1 MSNDDAPTTATLVDT
16 IRHRADR
23 TPDRLAMRF
32 VRPTAAAR
40 FDAEDLTYQDVDTI
54 ARAVAV
60 TLAAECAPGARVL
73 LLCPPGLEYTMY
85 FYGCLY
91 AGLIPVPAYPP
102 ASNRHLSRVETIAR
116 SARASAVL
124 TAEGAD
130 RFDMASIRGNEIPTL
145 SGVTWLEASRS
156 AFDNSPESW
165 RPPAIDGDTTA
176 LLQYTSGSTSAPKG
190 VVVSHANLLN
200 NARLAAGAFEVTE
213 ETVGAGWLPPYH
225 DMGLLGGLVSPIYSG
240 IPVVVI
246 SPMTFIRDPL
256 YWLEVI
262 SRERATSSAGPNFA
276 YQMCVDRA
284 DPERLADIDLSSWK
298 YALNGSE
305 PVRAEVLDRFAETF
319 RECGFRRSSF
329 YPCYGLAEATL
340 LVSGARTTPD
350 PVIAEVS
357 GDRLEQGCLDAEG
370 EGRRLR
376 LVGSGRVAE
385 DTEVVIV
392 DPATHSVLP
401 DGRVGEVWIRGISVA
416 AGYFENETATAE
428 TFDCYTDTG
437 AGPYLNPGDLGCLVD
452 GELFIVGRSKEAMNF
467 RGRNVYPQD
476 VEATSVH
483 SHPGLA
489 GTRCVAFS
497 IEVDG
502 ADELVVVQQKP
513 RRASK
518 SHSDAEI
525 VKAIRRAVS
534 EEFQLSAYDV
544 LLVPARA
551 IPVTS
556 SGKLQRGECR
566 MRYLDGEY
574 GGRAAAAEPVP
585 AVESVPAAEPV
596 ATQQIPTPSGLGRQE
611 VEDLLVELICL
622 HSGLPP
628 ADIDRQE
635 QFASYGLSSI
645 QAVRI
650 AAELSERLGVEIP
663 PTLAWEY
670 PSIAA
675 AAAAL
680 AEDGADIV
688 VAADRPAAVFDE
700 PIAVVGI
707 GCRLP
712 GAVTG
717 PDEFWDLLV
726 AGRSGI
732 ETVPA
737 DRWSADEF
745 YDADP
750 DAPGRTYSRHG
761 GFLSD
766 VRGFDAAVFGIS
778 AREAISMD
786 PQHRLM
792 LEVAWEALEH
802 AGIAPD
808 SLRGSATGVFVGMSG
823 GDYERLAA
831 AAHGTAAI
839 DAYVA
844 TGNAGNFGANRL
856 SYALGLEGPSLV
868 VDTACSSSL
877 VALHLAAQSLR
888 SGESSL
894 ALVGGV
900 NLLLSPEVT
909 VALSKGRMLSATGQC
924 RTFDADA
931 DGYVRGEGCGVVV
944 LRRLSDAV
952 AAGDRILGVVHGS
965 AVNQDG
971 RSSGLTAPSAAAQQA
986 VVRQALAAAGMRPEQ
1001 VGYVEAHGT
1010 GTPLGDPI
1018 EVRALAA
1025 VLGAGRAGTPVRLG
1039 SVKTNIGHLEAAAGI
1054 AGFIKAV
1061 LMVSRAMIPP
1071 HLNIREL
1078 TPHIAW
1084 DRVPFEIPRAVTAW
1098 SEDSRVA
1105 GVSSFGFGGT
1115 NAHVI
1120 LGAPPAPAQVGEPS
1134 GDGSAPVVV
1143 KVSGADPAGAAAAA
1157 GRLSEFVAA
1166 DPRLRPE
1173 QIAWAANVGRADQPY
1188 RASVVAESRGELL
1201 SGLRELADG
1210 NGIRQRRAGA
1220 APRVAFLA
1228 PGHGARIAGALAGI
1242 YGTVPVVTEVID
1254 GLGSAARLPLSV
1266 LVDGSPAAEAE
1277 LSRTEVA
1284 QPALYALAVALG
1296 AWWRS
1301 VGVEPAVIA
1310 GHSVG
1315 AYAAAALAGVFSVAD
1330 GAELIRVRAQAMSRL
1345 DTDAAMAAIG
1355 CGAAELE
1362 ALPQLRSGEVTVAVL
1377 NSASDTV
1384 VAGPAA
1390 PVDALIAAM
1399 TERGV
1404 KAKRLPVTQAF
1415 HSPAVDPVLD
1425 TLRAVFE
1432 QVELSVPATDF
1443 LSDTTGAQVTG
1454 ELADPDYWVAHTRR
1468 PVRFGDTVTAL
1479 LERGVGV
1486 VLELGPGALLPL
1498 VMNHPGAAETLCV
1511 ASVTTARPARTLAE
1525 ALTRL
1530 WQRGSDINWAATQ
1543 PRPHRVPELPTYPFQ
1558 HTPYWITD
1566 EPPRAQPGS
1575 RRPAALPAAP
1585 RTVSAATGFATA
1597 TRTVEEEVEAL
1608 QREIARLL
1616 ELPAAD
1622 RIDPDTG
1629 LFELGL
1635 TSAMAVELITR
1646 LRETHTVPLPP
1657 TVVFEHPTIARLAEY
1672 LSRGGAEQITA
1683 ARRVAETAE
1692 PIAIVGMACRFP
1704 GGADDLGSYWDLL
1717 VNGRDGTGPVPPG
1730 RESLILDELREFRGG
1745 FLAGPVAE
1753 FDAEAFG
1760 IAPREARAM
1769 DPQQR
1774 LLLEVVWEAL
1784 DDAGI
1789 PRDGLDGTAGSVHIG
1804 MNTTDYLQLLAAG
1817 GTSPLDPYFATGNT
1831 FSVAAGRVSYL
1842 LGLRGPSVAV
1852 DTACSSSLVATDH
1865 ALRDLRSGVS
1875 DIALVGGVNLMM
1887 SPATILSLSSM
1898 GALATDGRCKT
1909 FDSAADGY
1917 GRGEGCGVLVLKRL
1931 SDAERDGDRIWAL
1944 IRGSAVNQDGR
1955 SAGLTVPSGTAQAAV
1970 IAEALQAAGV
1980 EAQSMGYVEAHGTG
1994 TPLGDPIE
2002 LSSLVSVLRPDTAAT
2017 DPLIVGSAKTNVGH
2031 LEAAA
2036 GVCGLIKVALALHH
2050 RTIPP
2055 HLHYATPNPR
2065 IPWADTP
2072 VVVPTAALD
2081 WPDHGAGR
2089 LGGVSSF
2096 GFSGTNAHVILQEA
2110 PEVAAAEPDSAE
2122 GPRLV
2127 TVSGASPEAVRD
2139 NAAALAALVETDER
2153 VTVRDIAATL
2163 ARHRT
2168 LQPYRHSLVAG
2179 SRAELAA
2186 ALERLADETT
2196 PVRRAAARTRSGL
2209 VFVYSGQGGQWVGL
2223 GRALLAEPLL
2233 RDSLTECDRV
2243 VRATAGWSLIAEL
2256 ERAEGDSRLD
2266 DTRYAQPVIC
2276 AVQIALTDLWARWG
2290 IRPGTVVG
2298 HSVGEIAA
2306 AYAAGTLTREDALR
2320 LAVRRGAAMAGA
2332 RGRGAMAAIGLPET
2346 RVRELVDRYR
2356 AAHGDGDGLCLAAL
2370 NGPAA
2375 VVIAGGREAVAAVV
2389 DSARTEG
2396 ARTQLVQQEYAFH
2409 SAQVDSARTVV
2420 AEYLEHVELRSP
2432 SIRFVSTVTGA
2443 LAADEPTGPG
2453 YWADAVVRPVLFES
2467 AVRAAVASGAH
2478 AMVEIGPDRT
2488 LAGAVL
2494 QTLGETP
2501 LPYLPSMVRDRPV
2514 LDTVLAAAGGLLDE
2528 GYALSLPA
2536 LHPDGTYHRVPLP
2549 AYRWQRQEHWLPGRP
2564 QRPATTPEPVGDLYD
2579 IDWRTSE
2586 PDAAPA
2592 AHTGDWIVVAEE
2604 SDLAREITTRLHA
2617 RGGNAR
2623 TVTPAFVRTADP
2635 EAWRELL
2642 ATLPAAPESQGGTA
2656 ADGPGGAAPGEAVG
2670 ANASGAGDAAL
2681 RGAVG
2686 AADGDA
2692 GAGGAVGATPGGAN
2706 GTNAGAGLGGDINV
2720 LHLATADGV
2729 VPQADRV
2736 AGVREP
2742 DRVAAAIDA
2751 AAGVLLGVVQS
2762 WIGAGRG
2769 GRVFTVTRGAVPV
2782 GEERLALEQAPL
2794 WGLGRVIG
2802 LEHPGLWGGTIDL
2815 DPAGTEPGREAE
2827 AIVARITS
2835 ADDEDQIAFRGPDR
2849 LVPRLRTVDD
2859 IPSATADLDPAA
2871 AYLITGGR
2879 GSLGLRLAAWL
2890 ARRGARHLILL
2901 GRTPLEQAP
2910 EATREALAA
2919 LRKSGVTVYAPD
2931 VDVADH
2937 AGMTELFEGPSAAWP
2952 EIRGVIHAAGALD
2965 AAAVADMTMAQF
2977 IRVLRGKVRGGLV
2990 LDALPALARVDFFVL
3005 FSSAAAVWGSALAG
3019 HYCAANHFLDML
3031 AWDRRARGLPALA
3044 LDWGWWQDS
3053 AMAAGH
3059 GDYFAAMGMA
3069 ELPADTALAV
3079 LDATLG
3085 AARTQLVAAPV
3096 DWRRFVPVMEAKRR
3110 RPLLADMARTTEPTD
3125 HAAAER
3131 FLARLRALP
3140 AAGRERVVQD
3150 AVQREVAAVLGRP
3163 ERSRLDPRQGFF
3175 ESGLDSI
3182 TSVELKGRL
3191 DALVGRSI
3199 PVTTIFE
3206 HPTVADLSTH
3216 LLDVL
3221 DLTDTETST
3230 ETGENPPPDTET
3242 DLLELTEIELLQLLD
3257 QELNTGRID
3266 DQH

>member
-1 MSNDDAPTTATLVDT
+1 MPSDYVPTTTTLVDT

-32 VRPTAAAR
+32 VRPTAEDR
-40 FDAEDLTYQDVDTI
+40 FATEDLTYQQIDTI

-60 TLAAECAPGARVL
+60 TLAADCAAGDRVL

-91 AGLIPVPAYPP
+91 AGLVPVPAYPP

-116 SARASAVL
+116 SARASTVL
-124 TAEGAD
+124 TAEGAN
-130 RFDMASIRGNEIPTL
+130 RFDLANIRGNEIPIL
-145 SGVTWLEASRS
+145 SGATWIEASRS
-156 AFDNSPESW
+156 AFANAPDSW
-165 RPPAIDGDTTA
+165 RPPDIDGDTTA

-190 VVVSHANLLN
+190 VIVSHANLLN

-262 SRERATSSAGPNFA
+262 SHERATSSAGPNFA

-284 DPERLADIDLSSWK
+284 DPQRLAELDLSSWK

-319 RECGFRRSSF
+319 RDCGFRRSSF

-340 LVSGARTTPD
+340 LVSGARSAPD
-350 PVIAEVS
+350 PVITEVS
-357 GDRLEQGCLDAEG
+357 GDQLEQGYIDTEG
-370 EGRRLR
+370 GGRRLR
-376 LVGSGRVAE
+376 LVGCGRVAE

-392 DPATHSVLP
+392 DPAGNAVLP
-401 DGRVGEVWIRGISVA
+401 EGRVGEVWIRGISVA

-428 TFDCYTDTG
+428 TFGRYTDTG
-437 AGPYLNPGDLGCLVD
+437 AGPYLSPGDLGCLVD
-452 GELFIVGRSKEAMNF
+452 GELFIVGRTKEAMNF

-476 VEATSVH
+476 VEAASVR
-483 SHPGLA
+483 SHRGLA
-489 GTRCVAFS
+489 GARCVVFS
-497 IEVDG
+497 VDVDG

-518 SHSDAEI
+518 ELPDAEI
-525 VKAIRRAVS
+525 VKRIRRAVS

-556 SGKLQRGECR
+556 SGKLQRTECR
-566 MRYLDGEY
+566 VRYLAGEY
-574 GGRAAAAEPVP
+574 GGRPATAEPAPHTEPEP
-585 AVESVPAAEPV
+585 ATARAIT
-596 ATQQIPTPSGLGRQE
+596 ADIALGRREIE
-611 VEDLLVELICL
+611 VLLVDLICR
-622 HSGLPP
+622 HSGLEPD
-628 ADIDRQE
+628 DIDRQE

-650 AAELSERLGVEIP
+650 AADLSETLGVDIP

-670 PSIAA
+670 PSIDA

-680 AEDGADIV
+680 AQAAPDAS
-688 VAADRPAAVFDE
+688 VAVERPAAAPGE

-707 GCRLP
+707 GCRFP

-877 VALHLAAQSLR
+877 VAIHLAAQSLR
-888 SGESSL
+888 TGESTL

-909 VALSKGRMLSATGQC
+909 VALSKGRMLSAAGQC
-924 RTFDADA
+924 RTFDAAA

-971 RSSGLTAPSAAAQQA
+971 RSSGLTAPSATAQQA
-986 VVRQALAAAGMRPEQ
+986 VVRQALAAAGIPPEQ

-1025 VLGAGRAGTPVRLG
+1025 VLAPGRPAGTPVRLG

-1061 LMVSRAMIPP
+1061 LTVSRGMIPP

-1084 DRVPFEIPRAVTAW
+1084 DRVPFEIPRSVTAW
-1098 SEDSRVA
+1098 GGGPRIA

-1115 NAHVI
+1115 NAHVV
-1120 LGAPPAPAQVGEPS
+1120 LGGPSAAVASGQEPEPVD
-1134 GDGSAPVVV
+1134 DGAAPVVV
-1143 KVSGADPAGAAAAA
+1143 KVSGADTDAVAAAAD
-1157 GRLSEFVAA
+1157 RLAEFVAA
-1166 DPRLRPE
+1166 DPRLRPHD
-1173 QIAWAANVGRADQPY
+1173 IAWAANVGRANQPY
-1188 RASVVAESRGELL
+1188 RASVVAESRAELHT
-1201 SGLRELADG
+1201 GLRELAADKG
-1210 NGIRQRRAGA
+1210 VHQRRRIGA

-1228 PGHGARIAGALAGI
+1228 PGHGSRIAGALAGV

-1254 GLGSAARLPLSV
+1254 ELGSVTQLPLSV
-1266 LVDGSPAAEAE
+1266 LVDGGPQAETE
-1277 LSRTEVA
+1277 LLRTEVA

-1301 VGVEPAVIA
+1301 VGVEPAVIT

-1315 AYAAAALAGVFSVAD
+1315 AYAAAALAGVFSIAD
-1330 GAELIRVRAQAMSRL
+1330 GAELIRVRAHAMGRL
-1345 DTDAAMAAIG
+1345 EVDAAMASIG

-1384 VAGPAA
+1384 VAGPAEL
-1390 PVDALIAAM
+1390 VDALIAIM

-1415 HSPAVDPVLD
+1415 HSPAVEPVLGP
-1425 TLRAVFE
+1425 LRDAFARA
-1432 QVELSVPATDF
+1432 ELTPPTIEFV
-1443 LSDTTGAQVTG
+1443 SDTTGVVVTG
-1454 ELADPDYWVAHTRR
+1454 ELADPEYWVTHTRR
-1468 PVRFGDTVTAL
+1468 PVRFGDAVTAL
-1479 LERGVGV
+1479 LDRGVGAV
-1486 VLELGPGALLPL
+1486 VELGPGALLPL
-1498 VMNHPGAAETLCV
+1498 VMNHPDAADTLCV
-1511 ASVTTARPARTLAE
+1511 ASVTTARPARALAE
-1525 ALTRL
+1525 ALARI
-1530 WQRGSDINWAATQ
+1530 WQRGSDIDWAATQ
-1543 PRPHRVPELPTYPFQ
+1543 ARPPQTPELPTYPFQ

-1566 EPPRAQPGS
+1566 EPPRSLPGP
-1575 RRPAALPAAP
+1575 RRPAASL
-1585 RTVSAATGFATA
+1585 TVPLTATEATGSSAVS
-1597 TRTVEEEVEAL
+1597 RTVEEEVEAL
-1608 QREIARLL
+1608 QRELARLL

-1635 TSAMAVELITR
+1635 TSAMAVELITS
-1646 LRETHTVPLPP
+1646 LRETHTIPLPP
-1657 TVVFEHPTIARLAEY
+1657 TVVFEHPTITRLAEY
-1672 LSRGGAEQITA
+1672 LSRGGAEQVTTS
-1683 ARRVAETAE
+1683 RRVAETAE

-1704 GGADDLGSYWDLL
+1704 GGADDLGSFWDLL
-1717 VNGRDGTGPVPPG
+1717 VTGRDGTGPVPAG
-1730 RESLILDELREFRGG
+1730 RESLVIDELRGFRGG
-1745 FLAGPVAE
+1745 FLDGPVAE

-1789 PRDGLDGTAGSVHIG
+1789 PRDSLDGAAGSVHIG

-1898 GALATDGRCKT
+1898 GALAADGRCKT
-1909 FDSAADGY
+1909 FDSTADGY

-1931 SDAERDGDRIWAL
+1931 SDAQRDGDRVWAL

-1970 IAEALQAAGV
+1970 IADALRASGV
-1980 EAQSMGYVEAHGTG
+1980 EAPSMGYVEAHGTG

-2002 LSSLVSVLRPDTAAT
+2002 LSSLVSVLRPDPAAT
-2017 DPLIVGSAKTNVGH
+2017 DPLVVGSAKTNVGH

-2036 GVCGLIKVALALHH
+2036 GICGLIKVALSLHH

-2055 HLHYATPNPR
+2055 HLHYETPNPR
-2065 IPWADTP
+2065 IPWSDTP
-2072 VVVPTAALD
+2072 VVVPTAAIE
-2081 WPDHGAGR
+2081 WPDHGAGL

-2110 PEVAAAEPDSAE
+2110 PRTPPTEPAPAADD
-2122 GPRLV
+2122 PRLL
-2127 TVSGASPEAVRD
+2127 TVSGAHPQAVRE
-2139 NAAALAALVETDER
+2139 NAAALATLVTADER
-2153 VTVRDIAATL
+2153 LTVRDLAGTL

-2179 SRAELAA
+2179 SRAELTA
-2186 ALERLADETT
+2186 ALERLATDAAT
-2196 PVRRAAARTRSGL
+2196 PVRRAAARTRAGL
-2209 VFVYSGQGGQWVGL
+2209 VFVYSGQGGQWAGL
-2223 GRALLAEPLL
+2223 GRALLSEPLL
-2233 RDSLTECDRV
+2233 RDSLAECDRV
-2243 VRATAGWSLIAEL
+2243 VRATAGWSLLTEL
-2256 ERAEGDSRLD
+2256 QRAEGDSRLP

-2290 IRPGTVVG
+2290 VRPGTVIG

-2306 AYAAGTLTREDALR
+2306 AYAAGTLARDDALR
-2320 LAVRRGAAMAGA
+2320 LAVRRGAAMADA
-2332 RGRGAMAAIGLPET
+2332 RGRGAMAALGLPES
-2346 RVRELVDRYR
+2346 RIRQLVDGYR
-2356 AAHGDGDGLCLAAL
+2356 AVHGDGDGLCLAAL

-2375 VVIAGGREAVAAVV
+2375 VVVAGAREAVAAMVE
-2389 DSARTEG
+2389 SARAEG
-2396 ARTQLVQQEYAFH
+2396 ARTRVIQQDYAFH
-2409 SAQVDSARTVV
+2409 SPQVEAARTVV
-2420 AEYLEHVELRSP
+2420 AEYLAHVDLRPP

-2443 LAADEPTGPG
+2443 LVADELTDPA
-2453 YWADAVVRPVLFES
+2453 YWADAVVRPVLFGS
-2467 AVRAAVASGAH
+2467 AVRCAAESGAH
-2478 AMVEIGPDRT
+2478 SMVEIGPDLT
-2488 LAGAVL
+2488 LAGAGG
-2494 QTLGETP
+2494 QTLCETP

-2514 LDTVLAAAGGLLDE
+2514 LDTVLAAAGRLVDE
-2528 GYALSLPA
+2528 GFGVSLAA
-2536 LHPDGTYHRVPLP
+2536 LHPDHTYRRVELP
-2549 AYRWQRQEHWLPGRP
+2549 NYRWQRQEHWLPGRA
-2564 QRPATTPEPVGDLYD
+2564 QRPTPAPETAVSDLYD
-2579 IDWRTSE
+2579 IDWRTNE
-2586 PDAAPA
+2586 PA
-2592 AHTGDWIVVAEE
+2592 AETASPVGHWVVVADDSE
-2604 SDLAREITTRLHA
+2604 LAGELTARLRS
-2617 RGGNAR
+2617 RGGNAV
-2623 TVTPAFVRTADP
+2623 TVSPEFARTADSDS
-2635 EAWRELL
+2635 WHELL
-2642 ATLPAAPESQGGTA
+2642 ATLAPTNENIDSTTNSGETSANGVGGMRGSADIGVVHLAAT
-2656 ADGPGGAAPGEAVG
+2656 EAVA
-2670 ANASGAGDAAL
+2670 ANDDRDAETH
-2681 RGAVG
+2681 
-2686 AADGDA
+2686 D
-2692 GAGGAVGATPGGAN
+2692 
-2706 GTNAGAGLGGDINV
+2706 
-2720 LHLATADGV
+2720 
-2729 VPQADRV
+2729 
-2736 AGVREP
+2736 P
-2742 DRVAAAIDA
+2742 DRVAAQIDT
-2751 AAGVLLGVVQS
+2751 AAGTLLGVVQA
-2762 WIGAGRG
+2762 WIAAGRG
-2769 GRVFTVTRGAVPV
+2769 GRVYTVTRGAVPV
-2782 GEERLALEQAPL
+2782 GRQRVMLAQAPL
-2794 WGLGRVIG
+2794 WGLGRVVG
-2802 LEHPGLWGGTIDL
+2802 LEHPSLWGGAIDL
-2815 DPAGTEPGREAE
+2815 DPAATDAGWDAD
-2827 AIVARITS
+2827 AIITRITA
-2835 ADDEDQIAFRGPDR
+2835 ADDEDQIAFRAQRR
-2849 LVPRLRTVDD
+2849 LVPRLRTVAD
-2859 IPSATADLDPAA
+2859 IRSATAVLDPDA

-2901 GRTPLEQAP
+2901 GRTRLDRAPQATQ
-2910 EATREALAA
+2910 EAVAA
-2919 LRKSGVTVYAPD
+2919 LRSSGVAVYTPD

-2937 AGMTELFEGPSAAWP
+2937 TGMIELFEKTTAAWP

-2965 AAAVADMTMAQF
+2965 AASVADMSMAQF
-2977 IRVLRGKVRGGLV
+2977 TRVLRGKVGGGLV
-2990 LDALPALARVDFFVL
+2990 LDSLPTLARVEFFVL

-3031 AWDRRARGLPALA
+3031 AWDRRSRGLPALSV
-3044 LDWGWWQDS
+3044 DWGWWQDS

-3059 GDYFAAMGMA
+3059 GDYFASMGMA
-3069 ELPADTALAV
+3069 ELPAETALAV
-3079 LDATLG
+3079 LDATMHTDR
-3085 AARTQLVAAPV
+3085 AQVVAAPV

-3110 RPLLADMARTTEPTD
+3110 RPMLADLARTAEPID
-3125 HAAAER
+3125 GAAAEH
-3131 FLARLRALP
+3131 FLGRLRALP

-3150 AVQREVAAVLGRP
+3150 AVQREVAVVLGRSAQ
-3163 ERSRLDPRQGFF
+3163 SRLDPRQGFF

-3191 DALVGRSI
+3191 GTLVGQPI

-3206 HPTVADLSTH
+3206 HSTVADLSAH
-3216 LLDVL
+3216 LLAVL
-3221 DLTDTETST
+3221 DLTGTEKPAATS
-3230 ETGENPPPDTET
+3230 GASPSDAET

-3266 DQH
+3266 DKH